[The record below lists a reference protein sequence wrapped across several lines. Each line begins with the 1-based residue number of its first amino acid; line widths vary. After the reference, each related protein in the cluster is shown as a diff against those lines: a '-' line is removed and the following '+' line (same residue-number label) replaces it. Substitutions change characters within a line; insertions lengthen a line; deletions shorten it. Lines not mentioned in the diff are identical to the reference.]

1 MSFEIIGMLGQVVR
15 LRGSNFRMVPNPT
28 HDHWRKNIGRKASWK
43 ITRLMEVFQNHLQK
57 LIISEQLG
65 AEHQAVLISKQWGK
79 ISKLDCTN
87 EANLSIE
94 CREAIHDSIEDVT
107 SYLLNSKQTDVLS
120 VLVSHIS
127 SVVDVL
133 DNPNSPLNTIALT
146 NANKEETLFTYYFDN
161 IRPAVVRSSDSMRN
175 VLDNNSVER
184 EQRSTIWVSLM
195 FRMLCW
201 LLIHDFDKADVRV
214 VPSDLK
220 GSRMPVF
227 IG

>member
-1 MSFEIIGMLGQVVR
+1 MLGQVVR

-43 ITRLMEVFQNHLQK
+43 ITKLMQVFQTHLRK
-57 LIISEQLG
+57 LINSERLG
-65 AEHQAVLISKQWGK
+65 PEHQVVIISIQWEK

-87 EANLSIE
+87 ETNLSLE
-94 CREAIHDSIEDVT
+94 CREAIHDAIEDIT
-107 SYLLNSKQTDVLS
+107 SYLLSSKQTDVLS

-127 SVVDVL
+127 NVVNVL

-146 NANKEETLFTYYFDN
+146 NANKEETLFTYYFDK
-161 IRPAVVRSSDSMRN
+161 IRPAVVKIPDTNEN
-175 VLDNNSVER
+175 VLPNNT
-184 EQRSTIWVSLM
+184 EQRSTIWVSLI

>member
-1 MSFEIIGMLGQVVR
+1 VSFEIIGMLGQVVR

>member
-1 MSFEIIGMLGQVVR
+1 MLGQVVR

-43 ITRLMEVFQNHLQK
+43 ITKLMGVFQAQLVK
-57 LIISEQLG
+57 LINSDQLG
-65 AEHQAVLISKQWGK
+65 PEHQTVVISKQWEK
-79 ISKLDCTN
+79 ISKLDCTD
-87 EANLSIE
+87 EANLSTE
-94 CREAIHDSIEDVT
+94 CRESIHDAIEEVT
-107 SYLLNSKQTDVLS
+107 TYLLKLKQREVLS

-127 SVVDVL
+127 HVVDVL
-133 DNPNSPLNTIALT
+133 DDPNSPLNTIALT
-146 NANKEETLFTYYFDN
+146 NVNKEKTLFTYYFDK
-161 IRPAVVRSSDSMRN
+161 IRPIVVKSSDNIFTS
-175 VLDNNSVER
+175 NSTIEEER
-184 EQRSTIWVSLM
+184 RSTIWISLI

-201 LLIHDFDKADVRV
+201 LLIHDFDKVDVRV